1 MKVTGRPFCAQMPPA
16 TMVPLVKEY
25 AVGAGLATP
34 AAIEA
39 GYGQIP
45 GAVLPLFFAMCLGA
59 TLGGNATL
67 LGPHPTSLPA
77 ASARRTDA
85 R

>member
-39 GYGQIP
+39 GHQQMP
-45 GAVLPLFFAMCLGA
+45 GTVPCVTGIWVCDSP
-59 TLGGNATL
+59 
-67 LGPHPTSLPA
+67 GPHH
-77 ASARRTDA
+77 
-85 R
+85 